1 MSKIIFVVGSPRS
14 GTTYL
19 SRALGLAENAA
30 YLGESN
36 LFCLSAPRIDTTTYA
51 KEMKPRDLFPYNQFA
66 MQMLGLT
73 DRLRKKDRVWDAA
86 EHLILMSKVEEYDLK
101 PSDVLY
107 RVQNIE
113 LSPREI
119 EELTELTARLK
130 SCLQKKGL
138 QAYAQMYFEEFA
150 RRKGCQI
157 VVEKT
162 PLHLRTLPILH
173 AAFPESK
180 VVLICRDKKECLR
193 SYLKTFGKG
202 PGRNRFLPAG
212 LARKKVWSELLADI
226 RREEWAARQPG
237 VTRVEFNDFV
247 TRPTEVAASL
257 ADRLELR
264 FDWHKRRNDFPEYIQ
279 GDTAES

>member
-19 SRALGLAENAA
+19 SRTLGLAENAA

-36 LFCLSAPRIDTTTYA
+36 LFCLSAARIDRAYYA
-51 KEMKPRDLFPYNQFA
+51 RQMNPRDLFPYNRFF
-66 MQMLGLT
+66 MRMLNRT
-73 DRLRKKDRVWDAA
+73 DGLRKKDRIRDAV
-86 EHLILMSKVEEYDLK
+86 EHMLRMSKVEEYGLE
-101 PSDVLY
+101 PSDTLY
-107 RVQNIE
+107 KVQNIE
-113 LSPREI
+113 LNQGERQ
-119 EELTELTARLK
+119 ELEALTARLR
-130 SCLQKKGL
+130 SCLREQGL
-138 QAYAQMYFEEFA
+138 NAYAHAYFDAYA
-150 RRKGCQI
+150 RRKDGRMI
-157 VVEKT
+157 IEKT
-162 PLHLRTLPILH
+162 PLHLRYLPILH

-202 PGRNRFLPAG
+202 PGCNRFLPSA

-226 RREEWAARQPG
+226 RREEWAAQQPW
-237 VTRVEFNDFV
+237 VTCVEFNDFV
-247 TRPTEVAASL
+247 ARPTEVASSL

-264 FDWHKRRNDFPEYIQ
+264 FDWHKIKNDFPEYIQ